1 MLKFRF
7 KFTTSTAAAAAA
19 KKEWMGLDT
28 TCLERKIH
36 HDHHLLLRRRRR
48 DDDVSFYMYLHDVS
62 SREFKLNS
70 GEVVKASSFDLR
82 CFFDTLLCAVCA
94 CWGFSFF
101 FQCFPLLMMQQ
112 QRWSGVITELMM
124 RLLNPYGEDENL
136 SLDWNLLWKIGEHSI
151 AIHIPSAASFLRRSS
166 NAVSIKETL
175 RYNSDDME
183 MIISLSRLLHTT
195 LWLLPTKGR

>member
-1 MLKFRF
+1 
-7 KFTTSTAAAAAA
+7 
-19 KKEWMGLDT
+19 MGLDT

-36 HDHHLLLRRRRR
+36 HDHHLLLRLRRR

-62 SREFKLNS
+62 SREFKSNS

-101 FQCFPLLMMQQ
+101 SQCCPLLMMQQQQ

-136 SLDWNLLWKIGEHSI
+136 SLDWNLLWKIGERSI
-151 AIHIPSAASFLRRSS
+151 AIHIPSAASLLRRSS

-175 RYNSDDME
+175 RYNNDDME
-183 MIISLSRLLHTT
+183 MIFLYCCILRILHTT